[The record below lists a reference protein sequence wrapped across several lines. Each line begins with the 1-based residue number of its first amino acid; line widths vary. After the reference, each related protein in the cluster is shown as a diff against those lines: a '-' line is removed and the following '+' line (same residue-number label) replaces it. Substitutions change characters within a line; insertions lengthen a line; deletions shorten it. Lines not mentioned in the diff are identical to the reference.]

1 MDIKSLR
8 EKAIIFLQER
18 FDLHLD
24 KAAEP
29 EVIQS
34 IKRGVEF
41 KGMNLWVLIFAIFIA
56 SLGLNTNST
65 AVIIGAML
73 ISPLMGPIMG
83 LGLSVGI
90 NDFDLMKRSFKN
102 FAIATIISMLTS
114 AVYFFISPL
123 NEAGSELLAR
133 TTPTIYDVLIA
144 FFGGM
149 AGIVAIANRDR
160 GNVIPGVAIATALM
174 PPLCTAGYGLASGN
188 LGIFAGAFYLYFIN
202 TVFISFATLIGARIF
217 RFDKKEFMDKQREK
231 KVTKYIWTLVV
242 LTMIPSIYMGYNI
255 VRSSIFENNAKTFI
269 ARELNF
275 PNTQIVNKNI
285 VSTRRERKIEVFLIG
300 EEVPEMSLQMA
311 HQQMANYNLGH
322 AELVV
327 KQNVHDEKMDVST
340 LKSLVLE
347 DFYKNSEQRIKEQD
361 AKIEKLN
368 SELNRYSSLNSLN
381 KEIVPELKELFPG
394 IEKISLS
401 LGTTVNIQTMK
412 DDSLLVAVV
421 GFTKH
426 PGKAET
432 NKLERWLKVRTKQE
446 SVKLLLEWKR

>member
-1 MDIKSLR
+1 MDIKLLR
-8 EKAIIFLQER
+8 EKAINFIQER

-24 KAAEP
+24 KASEP

-41 KGMNLWVLIFAIFIA
+41 KGMNLWVLIFAIFVA

-102 FAIATIISMLTS
+102 FAIATIISILTS
-114 AVYFFISPL
+114 AVYFLISPL

-133 TTPTIYDVLIA
+133 TNPTIYDVLIA

-202 TVFISFATLIGARIF
+202 TVFISFAILLGARIF
-217 RFDKKEFMDKQREK
+217 RFDKKEFLDKQREK
-231 KVTKYIWTLVV
+231 TVTGYIWTLVV
-242 LTMIPSIYMGYNI
+242 ITMIPSIYMGYNI
-255 VRSSIFENNAKTFI
+255 VRSSIFESNAQTFI

-285 VSTRRERKIEVFLIG
+285 VSTGKDRKIEVFLIG

-311 HQQMANYNLGH
+311 HRQMADYNLGH

-327 KQNVHDEKMDVST
+327 KQNVHDEQMDVST

-361 AKIEKLN
+361 VKIEKLN
-368 SELNRYSSLNSLN
+368 SELNRYTSLNSLS
-381 KEIVPELKELFPG
+381 KEIVPELKELFPE

-401 LGTTVNIQTMK
+401 LGTTVNIKNMK
-412 DDSLLVAVV
+412 DESMLVAVV

-426 PGKAET
+426 PDKAET
-432 NKLERWLKVRTKQE
+432 DKLERWLKVRTKQK
-446 SVKLLLEWKR
+446 SVKLLLE